1 MMAISV
7 MAFMAYALVLARCIH
22 FSLWDAPAGRQDD
35 RTEVAFMLAAS
46 SIYMIAQVGVWV
58 LEPESAVDNT
68 SSYALLVGFTIFVAA
83 YFHHRV
89 GCLIIGRNRRH
100 DDRRGQPQ

>member
-1 MMAISV
+1 MMAISM
-7 MAFMAYALVLARCIH
+7 MAFLAYALVLARCIH
-22 FSLWDAPAGRQDD
+22 FSLWDAPSGRQDD

-46 SIYMIAQVGVWV
+46 AIYMLAQVGVWV
-58 LEPESAVDNT
+58 LEPQSAVDNT
-68 SSYALLVGFTIFVAA
+68 SSHALIVAFTIFVAA

-100 DDRRGQPQ
+100 DDRRNSVQ